1 MKNKQK
7 KNVNLTLEDFEY
19 RRNVQKSDSS
29 NLKKVGT
36 LHRCLGN
43 SAKLRVSKLL
53 VTSSQVTTLHNE
65 KITRFCLERT
75 RQYFFAHCSFIRN
88 THITSLLCC
97 MLYVVVRS
105 FVLVV
110 LSLFHVFIVKVMFV
124 ILFCD
129 KSKIV

>member
-7 KNVNLTLEDFEY
+7 KNVYLTLEDFEY

-65 KITRFCLERT
+65 KMTRFCLERT
-75 RQYFFAHCSFIRN
+75 RQYFFAHCSFIRS
-88 THITSLLCC
+88 THMHTSHHFC
-97 MLYVVVRS
+97 VVCRCS
-105 FVLVV
+105 FVRV
-110 LSLFHVFIVKVMFV
+110 SGV
-124 ILFCD
+124 ISFSCFYRKSNVCD
-129 KSKIV
+129 IIL